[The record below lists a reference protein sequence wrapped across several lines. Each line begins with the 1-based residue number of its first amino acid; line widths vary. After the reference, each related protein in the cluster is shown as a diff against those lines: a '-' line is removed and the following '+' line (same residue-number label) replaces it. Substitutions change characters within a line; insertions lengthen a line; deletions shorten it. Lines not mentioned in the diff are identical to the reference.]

1 MILCV
6 NIKKYTT
13 EFSVYIPFPFCI
25 SCGKICARDL
35 WAYFQMGINIY
46 RVLENMLPQSLNK
59 TLHSDIRDA
68 YSFALLF
75 IQQAHTVHH

>member
-6 NIKKYTT
+6 NIKKCTT
-13 EFSVYIPFPFCI
+13 KFSVYIPFPFCI
-25 SCGKICARDL
+25 SRGKICARDL

-46 RVLENMLPQSLNK
+46 RVLENMLPQSFNK

-68 YSFALLF
+68 YSFTPLF
-75 IQQAHTVHH
+75 IQQAHTVHN